1 MSLSTAV
8 YASFSSIG
16 AYAPQK
22 ILSNSDLETMVD
34 TTDEWITKRTGI
46 KERRI
51 AADDEYTSDMGAKA
65 AELAIER
72 ADINREDI
80 DLVICATVTP
90 DYFNMPSTAC
100 IISDKLGIRNV
111 QAFDISAACS
121 GFVYLLSL
129 AKAFI
134 ESGMKKNVLII
145 GAEKFSSII
154 DYSDRGTCILFGDGA
169 GAAIITATSD
179 KEKAFID
186 IHASADGSYADFLV
200 TPAPGCINPVS
211 QKVIDEG
218 LNFVQMKGN
227 ETFKLAVKT
236 LTKDVIEIL
245 KKNDINAGDIPHF
258 IPHQANY
265 RIIKAV
271 GDALKMREDQVVL
284 TVAKY
289 GNTSAASIPM
299 AINDIWE
306 SGRLKEGEMMLLDT
320 FGGGL
325 TWASALLPFAG
336 KTVENR

>member
-1 MSLSTAV
+1 MSQTKPV
-8 YASFSSIG
+8 YASFRSIG
-16 AYAPQK
+16 AYVPKK
-22 ILSNSDLETMVD
+22 ILSNEDLEKMVD
-34 TTDEWITKRTGI
+34 TTDEWIVKRTGI

-51 AADDEYTSDMGAKA
+51 AAEDEYTSDMAAKA
-65 AELAIER
+65 CELAIER
-72 ADINREDI
+72 SGVPKEEI
-80 DLVICATVTP
+80 DLIICATVTP

-100 IISDKLGIRNV
+100 IISDKIGIRDV

-121 GFVYLLSL
+121 GFVYLLSI

-134 ESGMKKNVLII
+134 ESGMKKNVLIV
-145 GAEKFSSII
+145 GAEKFSSVV
-154 DYSDRGTCILFGDGA
+154 DYTDRGTCILFGDGA
-169 GAAIITATSD
+169 GAAVISATEHQEES
-179 KEKAFID
+179 ILD

-200 TPAPGCINPVS
+200 TPAPGAIHPAS

-218 LNFVQMKGN
+218 LNFVQMRGN

-236 LTKDVIEIL
+236 LTKDVKEIL
-245 KKNDINAGDIPHF
+245 AKNEIDSDSIPHF

-271 GDALKMREDQVVL
+271 GDALKMKEEQVVL
-284 TVAKY
+284 TVGKF

-306 SGRLKEGEMMLLDT
+306 SGRLQTGELMLLDT

-336 KTVENR
+336 KSKN